1 MKNMKEKSTDEKAS
15 HKSMGRYNPEL
26 DKFVGIDLFPE
37 KTAKARTILEKY
49 PVPEHLLKRSS
60 K

>member
-1 MKNMKEKSTDEKAS
+1 MNIMKEKSTDRSAS
-15 HKSMGRYNPEL
+15 DKSMGTYNPEL

-37 KTAKARTILEKY
+37 KTAKARAILEKY

>member
-1 MKNMKEKSTDEKAS
+1 MKEQADKPKGKKYT
-15 HKSMGRYNPEL
+15 GGTPNLNEL
-26 DKFVGIDLFPE
+26 EGIDLFPK
-37 KTAKARTILEKY
+37 KTAEARAILEKY

>member
-1 MKNMKEKSTDEKAS
+1 MKGMKQTATKREVSKR
-15 HKSMGRYNPEL
+15 SMGTYNPEL
-26 DKFVGIDLFPE
+26 DKYEGIDLFPE
-37 KTAKARTILEKY
+37 KTAKARAILEKY